1 MIRTIGTH
9 PRSLATSSMIEAT
22 PPTMR
27 EDRPPLIQNPGIQRS
42 YDAEVDRALRLAL
55 MGRHRNGI
63 ETGSEA

>member
-1 MIRTIGTH
+1 
-9 PRSLATSSMIEAT
+9 MIEAT